1 MNAPAIEAERI
12 SKAYKLAGRQ
22 PRADTLVSAIG
33 QWLRRIGSN
42 AAVTSPPDSAHVRAA
57 QSHRQVQ
64 ETFWALHEVSFTI
77 QAGDVVGIIGRNGA
91 GKSTLLKILSRV
103 TRPTHGSVTLTG
115 RVSSLLEVGTGF
127 HPDLTGR
134 ENVYMS
140 GAILGMTGR
149 ELDHRFQDIVD
160 FSGVERFIDVPTKRY
175 SSGMQVRLA
184 FAVAAHLDPEILII
198 DEVLAVGDAKFQAS
212 CIQKMKETAQRGKTI
227 LFVTHNLG
235 LTRQFCSTAL
245 LLDQGRLVFSGA
257 PSHAI
262 QIYQGFDESHRSREL
277 DQRSDRHG
285 AGAFK
290 FIAATVS
297 GSDSADVPSATG
309 ESFVLNLVVQRGE
322 SVSRTAGR
330 LHIAG
335 VIRDPFGTIITTLS
349 THFVNQGVDTSAP
362 LIKATFVCERNPLL
376 PGQYTLD
383 VWCGDDAGDQDYIAE
398 ALRFD
403 IADGCFFEQSS
414 DLRLPNARLHG
425 SLMIPFA
432 VHVST

>member
-1 MNAPAIEAERI
+1 MNAPAIEAERL

-22 PRADTLVSAIG
+22 PGADTLVSSIG
-33 QWLRRIGSN
+33 HWFRRLS
-42 AAVTSPPDSAHVRAA
+42 SKSAFPSSSGPTDVRVPQPNRHVPEA
-57 QSHRQVQ
+57 
-64 ETFWALHEVSFTI
+64 FWALHEVSFTI
-77 QAGDVVGIIGRNGA
+77 QPGDVVGIIGRNGA

-140 GAILGMTGR
+140 GAILGMTRR

-160 FSGVERFIDVPTKRY
+160 FSGVEQFIDVPTKRY

-245 LLDQGRLVFSGA
+245 LLDQGRLVFSGTPA
-257 PSHAI
+257 NAI
-262 QIYQGFDESHRSREL
+262 QIYQGFDASHRSPEL
-277 DQRSDRHG
+277 DQRFDRNG
-285 AGAFK
+285 AGDFK
-290 FIAATVS
+290 FKAATLS
-297 GSDSADVPSATG
+297 GSASTDVPSATG
-309 ESFVLNLVVQRGE
+309 EQLVLNLVVQRNE
-322 SVSRTAGR
+322 NVSRTAGR
-330 LHIAG
+330 LHLAG

-349 THFVNQGVDTSAP
+349 THFVNQGVDTSAA

-383 VWCGDDAGDQDYIAE
+383 VWCGDDSGDQDYIAE
-398 ALRFD
+398 ALRFE
-403 IADGCFFEQSS
+403 IADGCFFEQSN